1 MVEHG
6 DERAL
11 VDARKWPARLLP
23 VSTGALGVQLCRR
36 TIRESGLDCD
46 TVLGVET
53 VTVTDWDSEQQ
64 RVVRRK
70 VKRYCDDLSYRLNQ
84 VVACFH
90 GGRNETLYNG
100 PTPIGWVHD
109 FDLKGAYTTGMV
121 FIRPIDYA
129 RAVSPVR
136 VQDLIGDVMGFA
148 KVHFRFPDQVRY
160 PCLPVRSELR
170 GLIYPREGTS
180 YATAPEIELADSM
193 GAELTIESGV
203 VFPWRSD
210 TDTRVFLR
218 FVKEIRRLRN
228 SFPAKSLFEQTAKL
242 LGNSVYGK
250 VAQGLGGK
258 TVFDTSSMENHA
270 VPPSSLTN
278 APMAAITT
286 GLIRAVVS
294 EIMHRLPP
302 HRQVFA
308 VTTDGIQCDASMD
321 EIDIS
326 GPLCQ
331 RYLHLCEL
339 VEAQA

>member
-1 MVEHG
+1 MKMREG
-6 DERAL
+6 FACR
-11 VDARKWPARLLP
+11 RSPSRILP

-36 TIRESGLDCD
+36 TIRESGLDCEK
-46 TVLGVET
+46 VLGVEI
-53 VTVTDWDSEQQ
+53 VTVTDWDSERQ

-70 VKRYCDDLSYRLNQ
+70 TKRYCDALSYRLNQ

-90 GGRNETLYNG
+90 GGRNETLYSG
-100 PTPIGWVHD
+100 PTPVGWVHD

-121 FIRPIDYA
+121 FIRPVDYA
-129 RAVSPVR
+129 AAFSTTR
-136 VQDLIGDVMGFA
+136 VQDFIGDVMGFA
-148 KVHFRFPDQVRY
+148 KVHFSFPEHVRY
-160 PCLPVRSELR
+160 PCLPQRSELR
-170 GLIYPREGTS
+170 GLIYPRVGIS
-180 YATAPEIELADSM
+180 YATAPEIELAHTI
-193 GAELTIESGV
+193 GAELTFESGV
-203 VFPWRSD
+203 VFPWLSG

-218 FVKEIRRLRN
+218 FVQEIRRLRN
-228 SFPAKSLFEQTAKL
+228 SYPPKSLFEQTAKL

-258 TVFDTSSMENHA
+258 TVFDTASMDNHA

-308 VTTDGIQCDASMD
+308 VTTDGIQCDAGLD

-331 RYLHLCEL
+331 RYLQLCAL
-339 VEAQA
+339 VEERL